1 MDRPAYP
8 WDGAEPGLAELHFQ
22 QLLTILHRR
31 RRVIIATAVIGTTL
45 ALFGSLM
52 IPPQYTAKAQIVFET
67 HALYPSDGRP
77 VVGQPEEEAAFQT
90 HMTALTS
97 RAHLERVLDSLSRD
111 PDFGAAASQAP
122 SGAQWI
128 GDVLWLEF
136 GARLRDWAA
145 RLVASRKPQG
155 QSPTDS
161 EALSLDS
168 FEPRLNVYQERGS
181 HVIAVAFRSTSPGQA
196 ALTANRLAQLHVES
210 EEERKRAQANRV
222 ISWLDERIPEV
233 KGELER
239 AESALQNY
247 RITHGLADPNRTDL
261 SDQKLADLT
270 RQLTAAESDYAKRQ
284 AKLASVRDRQRR
296 GSGNDALVDN
306 LESPARAELLRREVA
321 LVQSQAEVAA
331 MLDEKHPKALQL
343 AAELQEVRRK
353 LSHEA
358 DRAIDDLTNEVRIAG
373 DQVHSIRERIAGLQT
388 ASGQAREAEPRL
400 RELGREAAAAG
411 QVYEGLVQRRE
422 QLRTQQEATLPDLR
436 ILSLASPPNR
446 PSSPSPLLFI
456 LPAVIVFSI
465 GGCLLAVA
473 AERLDRGLRSAQDV
487 NDALGIPCIGFVPLI
502 RRRGKARPHEYLLE
516 NPFAT
521 YAEAIRSLVA
531 ALQLA
536 APEVAPKVILIS
548 SSVPKEGKTTLAVSF
563 AVYAALIGRRVLL
576 VDLDFRHPAV
586 SRELGGQAET
596 GVLDALLLDDRSAA
610 AAVQHV
616 PGLDLD
622 YLPVRGRPGDPL
634 LPFVGGHVPRLLRQL
649 RDSYD
654 CVVIDSPPL
663 LAVAEARLLAA
674 MADKVLLV
682 VKWGSTRRDVAR
694 DASNLLRDPG
704 LLGQNCCELVGA
716 VLTQV
721 DLKKHAQY
729 RYGGWESVRAIGGP
743 TSRTPKQRDK
753 ATSVGAGDA
762 ASLKGVDTFG
772 EQPPAHVAAKLL
784 PTRRPH
790 RSLPAWGL
798 LCLVCLAVGGILVGT
813 GDSLLSLVQHT
824 KQRIA
829 AFATLDF
836 GTWVKPFRDNAFPAI
851 AGSPLPAEAIAPPAA
866 AAQET
871 PPALVPPI
879 SEQRAGEESE
889 PPASFAAVETPKR
902 VAADASST
910 EEPAPPQPHPTTI
923 APARGPVLKQLT
935 STPAA
940 AAAAPSVEPPTPA
953 PTAPRPAVALTEQ
966 RLSGA
971 EIAALVARGDAFVG
985 ARDIASAR
993 LFYQRAVEAG
1003 DEGAALRMG
1012 ATFDPAFL
1020 DRTNIRGASGNQQE
1034 AVSWYRHAR
1043 DLGEAKAERQLKKF
1057 PTQ

>member
-1 MDRPAYP
+1 MAP
-8 WDGAEPGLAELHFQ
+8 EPHFQ
-22 QLLTILHRR
+22 ELASILRR
-31 RRVIIATAVIGTTL
+31 WRRSILATALGGTSL
-45 ALFGSLM
+45 VFFGSLM
-52 IPPQYTAKAQIVFET
+52 IPPQYTAKAQIVLET
-67 HALYPSDGRP
+67 QTIYAGDGRP
-77 VVGQPEEEAAFQT
+77 AIGQPDEEAAVQT

-97 RAHLERVLDSLSRD
+97 RAHLERVLTSLSQD
-111 PDFGAAASQAP
+111 QDFRAAASQPLTEAR
-122 SGAQWI
+122 WI
-128 GDVLWLEF
+128 GDVLWFEF
-136 GARLRDWAA
+136 GARLRDWGA
-145 RLVASRKPQG
+145 RLVASGEPQG
-155 QSPTDS
+155 QSPTES
-161 EALSLDS
+161 EVLRLDR
-168 FEPRLNVYQERGS
+168 FERRLNVYQERVS
-181 HVIAVAFRSTSPGQA
+181 HVIAVAFKSTSPGQA
-196 ALTANRLAQLHVES
+196 AMTANRLAQLYVAT
-210 EEERKRAQANRV
+210 EEERKRAQASHAL
-222 ISWLDERIPEV
+222 IWLDGRIPEV
-233 KGELER
+233 KEELQK
-239 AESALQNY
+239 AETAVQNY
-247 RITHGLADPNRTDL
+247 RIAHGLADPNRTDL

-270 RQLTAAESDYAKRQ
+270 RQLTAAESDFAKRQ
-284 AKLASVRDRQRR
+284 AKLASVRDLQRR
-296 GSGNDALVDN
+296 GSGNDALVEN
-306 LESPARAELLRREVA
+306 LDSPARAELLRREVA
-321 LVQSQAEVAA
+321 LQQSRAEIAGT
-331 MLDEKHPKALQL
+331 LDEKHPKSQQL

-353 LSHEA
+353 LSYEVG
-358 DRAIDDLTNEVRIAG
+358 REIEGLTNEVRIAG
-373 DQVHSIRERIAGLQT
+373 EQVLSIRQRLAGLQA
-388 ASGQAREAEPRL
+388 ASGQTREAEPRL
-400 RELGREAAAAG
+400 RELGREAAATG
-411 QVYEGLVQRRE
+411 QVYEGLLQRRE

-456 LPAVIVFSI
+456 LPSLIVFSI
-465 GGCLLAVA
+465 GGGLLAVVV
-473 AERLDRGLRSAQDV
+473 ERLDRGLRSARDV

-502 RRRGKARPHEYLLE
+502 RGRGNTRPHEYLLE
-516 NPFAT
+516 NPFAAYT
-521 YAEAIRSLVA
+521 EAIRSVAA

-536 APEVAPKVILIS
+536 APGGAPKVILIS
-548 SSVPKEGKTTLAVSF
+548 SSVPKEGKTTLAVSL
-563 AVYAALIGRRVLL
+563 AVYAALIGRRTLL
-576 VDLDFRHPAV
+576 VDLDSRHPAV
-586 SRELGGQAET
+586 SRELGGKAET
-596 GVLDALLLDDRSAA
+596 GVLNGLLVDDRSAA
-610 AAVQHV
+610 GAVEHV

-622 YLPVRGRPGDPL
+622 YLQVRGRPGDPL
-634 LPFVGGHVPRLLRQL
+634 LPFVGGQVPRLLRQL

-654 CVVIDSPPL
+654 CIVIDSPPL
-663 LAVAEARLLAA
+663 LVVAEARLLAA
-674 MADKVLLV
+674 MADKVLLA

-694 DASNLLRDPG
+694 DASNLLRDLG
-704 LLGQNCCELVGA
+704 LLSEKRSELAGA

-721 DLKKHAQY
+721 DLRKHAQY

-753 ATSVGAGDA
+753 ATNIGAGDA

-813 GDSLLSLVQHT
+813 GDSLSSLVQHT

-866 AAQET
+866 VAQET

-910 EEPAPPQPHPTTI
+910 EEAAPPQPHPTTI
-923 APARGPVLKQLT
+923 TPAPGPVLTQLT
-935 STPAA
+935 SAPSA
-940 AAAAPSVEPPTPA
+940 AAAAPSVEPPAPA

-966 RLSGA
+966 RLSAA

-1020 DRTNIRGASGNQQE
+1020 DRANIRGASGNQQE